1 MGQSNVRLRT
11 AHRAVFNYV
20 PREGYLYVR
29 SRAISSRC
37 NDNYDFFSAEEIK
50 GNGSTTGYKTFI
62 GKPVF
67 VNHHNEDHR
76 RMRGVIIDSVLHED
90 RNPDGSPDTWSEV
103 LMEVDAVRFPKLA
116 QAILAGHID
125 RTSMG
130 VDVERSICSVCAN
143 VAQTPS
149 DYCRHIPAMKG
160 KRYQTVDYKTGA
172 KHTNLVYEKCAGLKF
187 FENSLLVEDPAD
199 PTAFTLGSPVLGPGL
214 EPLSKVAVHQAD
226 ALVMRKVKAPD
237 MSDEDL
243 RDTDEELKRRAR
255 MLGRPGQVSKIHK
268 TVQDELR
275 VRHLTTGAVDPRIF
289 DVPGDAVPGLP

>member
-76 RMRGVIIDSVLHED
+76 RMRGVIIDAALHED
-90 RNPDGSPDTWSEV
+90 RNPDGSPDTWVEG
-103 LMEVDAVRFPKLA
+103 LMEGDALKFPKLA
-116 QAILAGHID
+116 EALIKRHIE

-130 VDVERSICSVCAN
+130 VDVEYSICSKCGNKAT
-143 VAQTPS
+143 TPLE
-149 DYCRHIPAMKG
+149 YCRH
-160 KRYQTVDYKTGA
+160 
-172 KHTNLVYEKCAGLKF
+172 
-187 FENSLLVEDPAD
+187 
-199 PTAFTLGSPVLGPGL
+199 
-214 EPLSKVAVHQAD
+214 
-226 ALVMRKVKAPD
+226 
-237 MSDEDL
+237 
-243 RDTDEELKRRAR
+243 
-255 MLGRPGQVSKIHK
+255 
-268 TVQDELR
+268 
-275 VRHLTTGAVDPRIF
+275 
-289 DVPGDAVPGLP
+289 VPGM